1 MKKYLILTLVLT
13 LFIINTAQLQAGVS
27 DAAVLFLRIAAGAR
41 AAGMGEAFV
50 AVADDATSTHWN
62 PAGLGMYPLSSEYH
76 TFKVDYNPEIVKK
89 AMKVLKGDWKE
100 GESETYHNFEFLA
113 DGVYAKTDSDR
124 KSYEEYLLEP
134 DESALYF
141 VISSVNSNDRDMLK
155 MAVRAVAKENTGVS
169 FDEINKLRRR
179 LIDHFDDNNREDE
192 INNYFEKM
200 LVNWQELKIQ
210 VESIQFLTEK
220 ITFALTD
227 NQIDEQEYGE
237 IMMVVDKSAEQTRSE
252 IVKVPY
258 TLLLSIWK
266 DYASPWNK
274 NLEKIALVENGLPE
288 NNFRKYNIW
297 AISSSGLIFF
307 DSKEWHDGITFHPH
321 RNHTAEDVILANI
334 GLENQEDMDDMKVAL
349 AEANSEISWDGLSDI
364 INRLN
369 AKLPT
374 QGADNLQESLEILK
388 THWLNLTAN
397 QERLIA
403 FVADIENTL
412 KSDDISMETIDRLSY
427 LAARVDQRR
436 LPDNIIIPFELV
448 LTSKPTSI
456 AGTGNYLWVGTND
469 GLYRLNTKDRKWSRY
484 TTESGL
490 PDNQIM
496 SMSTYD
502 NSNLWVATKSG
513 VAHFNREKWTKFDLN
528 LNPNMKDTS
537 IYLIHAASKSKVWA
551 VSDNNFYTFTGNEWV
566 DYFIYET
573 AVNDTLD
580 NIVQSIVG
588 YTDVNTKTNNMY
600 HIKIKNEMNTDV
612 PTPGTKLKIPYR
624 FSISHRINHLNY
636 DSRGRLWLGTD
647 YGAKILYNGKFT
659 LFGYKPYVVEQEMT
673 IEEIA
678 ADFLVTD
685 NPARIDQLARM
696 IKEFNQINTNKLPAG
711 AVVYIYTN
719 PLGSKIYSI
728 ESDGS
733 IVYIGTERGLIKYSG
748 ERFSYFYQEGLEK
761 VKAVDIHSQD
771 GEIWF
776 VTSGKVVVFANAKSE
791 ITGMHA
797 NWLPELADDIYYEYL
812 SYIHHLGEEWG
823 TLGISVTFL
832 SYGELVRVNAYNE
845 VMGTFNSFDMAVGLT
860 YGKKMSKNLSAGL
873 TAKWIYSK
881 LSDQGAGRELGE
893 GTGSSLGI
901 DVGLLYKPAKKLTFG
916 AAITNI
922 GPDISYIDAA
932 QSDPLPRNLAL
943 GLAYK
948 VIDNPYNRLTL
959 VFEINKMLTGLD
971 DGFTEELKETIE
983 NFGFEYWYGS
993 FIAFRAG
1000 YIYDQVGDVK
1010 TPTLGVGIQYRG
1022 FRFDFAYIPSSDT
1035 VPLANTVRFSLT
1047 GRI

>member
-100 GESETYHNFEFLA
+100 GDSETYRNFEFLS

-124 KSYEEYLLEP
+124 KSYEEYLLDQ

-141 VISSVNSNDRDMLK
+141 VISRVNSNDRDMLK
-155 MAVRAVAKENTGVS
+155 MAVRAVAKENTGIS
-169 FDEINKLRRR
+169 FDEINKQRRR
-179 LIDHFDDNNREDE
+179 LIDHFDDGKREDE
-192 INNYFEKM
+192 INDYFEKM
-200 LVNWQELKIQ
+200 LVSWQELKIKT
-210 VESIQFLTEK
+210 ESIQFLDEK
-220 ITFALTD
+220 ITFALAD

-237 IMMVVDKSAEQTRSE
+237 IMMVVDKAAEPLRSE
-252 IVKVPY
+252 IIKVPY
-258 TLLLSIWK
+258 TLLLSLWK

-274 NLEKIALVENGLPE
+274 NLKKIALVENGLPE
-288 NNFRKYNIW
+288 NNFRRYNIW
-297 AISSSGLIFF
+297 AISSSGLTFF
-307 DSKEWHDGITFHPH
+307 DSKDWHDGITYNPK
-321 RNHTAEDVILANI
+321 RDQTAEDVIMANI

-349 AEANSEISWDGLSDI
+349 AEANSEISWDELSDL

-369 AKLPT
+369 AKLPA
-374 QGADNLQESLEILK
+374 QGAENLQESLEILK

-397 QERLIA
+397 QERLKA

-412 KSDDISMETIDRLSY
+412 KADEISMETIDRLSY
-427 LAARVDQRR
+427 LAARVDNRR
-436 LPDNIIIPFELV
+436 LPEKIVIPFGLV
-448 LTSKPTSI
+448 LTSELTSI
-456 AGTGNYLWVGTND
+456 AGTGNYLWVGTNN
-469 GLYRLNTKDRKWSRY
+469 GLYRLNTKDRKWHRY
-484 TTESGL
+484 TSESGL

-502 NSNLWVATKSG
+502 QSNLWVATKTG
-513 VAHFNREKWTKFDLN
+513 VAHFNREKWTKFDLS
-528 LNPNMKDTS
+528 PGHKDTS

-551 VSDNNFYTFTGNEWV
+551 VSENNFYTFNGNEWV

-573 AVNDTLD
+573 AVNDTLS
-580 NIVQSIVG
+580 SIVKSIIG
-588 YTDVNTKTNNMY
+588 YTDNNTLTNNIFM
-600 HIKIKNEMNTDV
+600 IKAQNQLESDV
-612 PTPGTKLKIPYR
+612 PAPGTKLKIPYK
-624 FSISHRINHLNY
+624 FSVSHRINHINY
-636 DSRGRLWLGTD
+636 DSKGRLWLGTD
-647 YGAKILYNGKFT
+647 YGVKILYDGKFT
-659 LFGYKPYVVEQEMT
+659 LFGYKLYVVEQEMT

-685 NPARIDQLARM
+685 NTARIDQLARI
-696 IKEFNQINTNKLPAG
+696 IKDFNQINTNKLPAG
-711 AVVYIYTN
+711 SVVYIYTN

-728 ESDGS
+728 ESDGNT
-733 IVYIGTERGLIKYSG
+733 VYIGTERGLIKYTG
-748 ERFSYFYQEGLEK
+748 DRFSYFYQEGLEK
-761 VKAVDIHSQD
+761 AKAVDIHSHD

-832 SYGELVRVNAYNE
+832 SYGELVRVNEYNE
-845 VMGTFNSFDMAVGLT
+845 IMGTFNSFDMAIGLT
-860 YGKKMSKNLSAGL
+860 YGKKMSDNISAGL
-873 TAKWIYSK
+873 TAKWIYSR

-901 DVGLLYKPAKKLTFG
+901 DIGLLYKLTNKLTFG

-943 GLAYK
+943 GLSYK
-948 VIDNPYNRLTL
+948 MIDNPYNRLIL
-959 VFEINKMLTGLD
+959 VFEVNKMLTGLTNE
-971 DGFTEELKETIE
+971 GFFKGELEEAIE